1 MDASHDHPPM
11 KRTLSGRNASDILGS
26 QARQGYFGGGA
37 GATLTESN
45 ADDEGGGDGS
55 RIVLSEQYGQLA
67 EAAAEAAAAMGSAP
81 ASSSSTEDFAP
92 PPEAMAGLAGRYAGK
107 TVIVTGGS
115 KGIGE
120 GCTRVFFA
128 AGSNVVVAA
137 RGVADGTAL
146 VAELNSNAMGCG
158 APNRCTFVRADV
170 SKVEQIEA
178 LVAAA
183 VEAYGRVDCLI
194 NNAGWHPPPATI
206 DDFSVDEMQ
215 DLFQL
220 NFVSIFAA
228 CKIALPHL
236 RKVGGNII
244 NMSSWVGAN
253 GQAQAP
259 TYAATKGAITAFSKA
274 LAIDEATSS
283 SGVRVN
289 IVSPGNIWTPLWK
302 SWSDGEQDPDAAR
315 EAGDR
320 VQVMGRKGT
329 IVETGRL
336 CLCIAA
342 DLTFTTGVD
351 HIQSG
356 GAELGYGVKA

>member
-1 MDASHDHPPM
+1 MLRS
-11 KRTLSGRNASDILGS
+11 LVGS
-26 QARQGYFGGGA
+26 EMCIRDRQG
-37 GATLTESN
+37 EP
-45 ADDEGGGDGS
+45 
-55 RIVLSEQYGQLA
+55 RIVLDEAYGQ
-67 EAAAEAAAAMGSAP
+67 AP
-81 ASSSSTEDFAP
+81 GEDHAP
-92 PPEAMAGLAGRYAGK
+92 GLNRLEESGGQGGNGDGPGRQVMEGLKGRYVGK
-107 TVIVTGGS
+107 TVVVTGGS

-120 GCTRVFFA
+120 GCSRVFFA
-128 AGSNVVVAA
+128 AGANVVVSA
-137 RGVADGTAL
+137 RGEKDGLAL
-146 VAELNSNAMGCG
+146 INELNSHASEG
-158 APNRCTFVRADV
+158 NRAIFVKADV
-170 SKVEQIEA
+170 SKVDQVQA
-178 LVAAA
+178 LIDAA
-183 VEAYGRVDCLI
+183 VAEFGQLDCLI
-194 NNAGWHPPPATI
+194 NNAGWHPPPKSI
-206 DDFSVDEMQ
+206 DDFTVDEMQ

-228 CKIALPHL
+228 CKYALPHL
-236 RKVGGNII
+236 RKVKGNII

-259 TYAATKGAITAFSKA
+259 TYTATKGAITAFSKS
-274 LAIDEATSS
+274 LAIDEAASGC
-283 SGVRVN
+283 GVRVN

-302 SWSDGEQDPDAAR
+302 SWSDGEADPEAAR

-342 DLTFTTGVD
+342 DMTFTTGVD

>member
-1 MDASHDHPPM
+1 MASSSTD
-11 KRTLSGRNASDILGS
+11 SGILQTQS
-26 QARQGYFGGGA
+26 RQGYFGGGSGTPDTA
-37 GATLTESN
+37 SN
-45 ADDEGGGDGS
+45 ASDGFGGGSGQ
-55 RIVLSEQYGQLA
+55 RIVLSEAYGQA
-67 EAAAEAAAAMGSAP
+67 EDGVAASPSAAASLAMGQ
-81 ASSSSTEDFAP
+81 AP
-92 PPEAMAGLAGRYAGK
+92 PDSAMQGLAGRYVGK
-107 TVIVTGGS
+107 TVVVTGGS

-137 RGVADGTAL
+137 RGTADGEAL
-146 VAELNSNAMGCG
+146 VSELNSKAMAAGG
-158 APNRCTFVRADV
+158 ANRCIFVKADV

-178 LVAAA
+178 MVAAA
-183 VEAYGRVDCLI
+183 IAAFGRIDCLI
-194 NNAGWHPPPATI
+194 NNAGWHPPPGKI
-206 DDFSVDEMQ
+206 DNFSVDEMQ

-220 NFVSIFAA
+220 NFISIFAA
-228 CKIALPHL
+228 CKCALPHL
-236 RKVGGNII
+236 RQTGGNII
-244 NMSSWVGAN
+244 NMSSWVGAS

-274 LAIDEATSS
+274 LAIDEASCS
-283 SGVRVN
+283 VEGRAPVRVN

-302 SWSDGEQDPDAAR
+302 SWSDSEADPDAAR

-342 DLTFTTGVD
+342 DLTFTTGID